1 MADCIFFFFRE
12 EHQTAVSAMG
22 DNTKSLEL
30 ELEKT
35 RKTSYE
41 TTLALEAKVS
51 GVISELSFLYH
62 PA

>member
-1 MADCIFFFFRE
+1 MAYCIFFRE
-12 EHQTAVSAMG
+12 EHQTAVSAME
-22 DNTKSLEL
+22 DKAKSLEL

-41 TTLALEAKVS
+41 TTVALEAKVI
-51 GVISELSFLYH
+51 GVIPELSFLYH